1 MYDYGKNELSV
12 KNISQDEVNNYA
24 NSYADDASE
33 KQSIFQKMA
42 YDYEYMQAGSFWNND
57 FSTYSDVCNMLL
69 TDNALIVEIDG
80 SMKR

>member
-1 MYDYGKNELSV
+1 MP
-12 KNISQDEVNNYA
+12 
-24 NSYADDASE
+24 
-33 KQSIFQKMA
+33 

-57 FSTYSDVCNMLL
+57 FSTYNDVCNMLL